1 MNYNIGFLLIKGSGP
16 YNIKPKEQSNGQFAS
31 VHRLVPKVLSSL
43 PKKEGKEHGVQYEK
57 ARLSSSHQHYSGI
70 RAKAHRLRVNHSH
83 PAPAPP
89 TEPEPLPDDPV
100 TRRRR
105 IPAVAAAEPRGATT
119 PGREVAEEVEDCD
132 EPRAMLFV
140 VRVGKEFKENF
151 YYYYAFVDC

>member
-1 MNYNIGFLLIKGSGP
+1 ML
-16 YNIKPKEQSNGQFAS
+16 A
-31 VHRLVPKVLSSL
+31 
-43 PKKEGKEHGVQYEK
+43 
-57 ARLSSSHQHYSGI
+57 
-70 RAKAHRLRVNHSH
+70 
-83 PAPAPP
+83 PAPA